1 MSDKPKV
8 VKISWEDLQNMG
20 NPENAPEVM
29 EEQGD
34 KNSYLKTPIKVHYE
48 RKGRGGKEAVVIR
61 GLEAIDETIL
71 EETCKKIKSKLGVG
85 GAVKEGEII
94 VQGNQ
99 RDKVVAILT
108 ELGFRQIKKA
118 GG

>member
-29 EEQGD
+29 EEQDD

-61 GLEAIDETIL
+61 GLEGIDETIL

-99 RDKVVAILT
+99 RDKVVAILS

>member
-29 EEQGD
+29 EEQDD

-61 GLEAIDETIL
+61 GLEGIEETIL
-71 EETCKKIKSKLGVG
+71 EEK
-85 GAVKEGEII
+85 
-94 VQGNQ
+94 
-99 RDKVVAILT
+99 
-108 ELGFRQIKKA
+108 
-118 GG
+118 

>member
-20 NPENAPEVM
+20 NPENAPEVL
-29 EEQGD
+29 EEQDD

-61 GLEAIDETIL
+61 GLEAIEETIL

>member
-29 EEQGD
+29 EEQD
-34 KNSYLKTPIKVHYE
+34 DNNSYLKTPIKVHYE

-61 GLEAIDETIL
+61 GLEAIEETIL

>member
-20 NPENAPEVM
+20 NPQNAPEIV
-29 EEQGD
+29 EEQDD
-34 KNSYLKTPIKVHYE
+34 KSNYFKTPIKVHYE
-48 RKGRGGKEAVVIR
+48 RKGRGGKEAIVIR
-61 GLEAIDETIL
+61 GLELIDEGIL

-99 RDKVVAILT
+99 RDKVVSILS
-108 ELGFRQIKKA
+108 EMGFRQIKKA

>member
-1 MSDKPKV
+1 MSEKPKV

-29 EEQGD
+29 EEQD
-34 KNSYLKTPIKVHYE
+34 VKNSYLKTPIKVHYE

-61 GLEAIDETIL
+61 GLEAIDEPIL

-99 RDKVVAILT
+99 RDKVVAILS

>member
-29 EEQGD
+29 EEQDD

-61 GLEAIDETIL
+61 GLEAIEETIL